1 VVAAAAG
8 FDSDDAGFVGGSW
21 VWGCGGAVFLSV
33 LDACFS
39 TTFAA
44 CAFFNVPFACTS
56 SNILLVDGATGVG
69 CSGAT
74 ADWGAS
80 FFAAGVA
87 GGVIVFALFATVFFS
102 FLTSTGFAFPAGF
115 AATFF
120 TAALLAS
127 AAGIAPASSA
137 TTFFGRPR
145 FLTAGASLGGGDAIV
160 AVQLTCRQH
169 AQRV

>member
-1 VVAAAAG
+1 VDADTAG
-8 FDSDDAGFVGGSW
+8 FDVGSW
-21 VWGCGGAVFLSV
+21 VWGCGAAVFFSV

-56 SNILLVDGATGVG
+56 SNILLVEGVTGVG
-69 CSGAT
+69 CSAAIG
-74 ADWGAS
+74 DWGAS

-87 GGVIVFALFATVFFS
+87 AGATVFALFATVFFS
-102 FLTSTGFAFPAGF
+102 FLTSTGFAFSAGF

-120 TAALLAS
+120 TATLLAS
-127 AAGIAPASSA
+127 TAGIGPASSA

-145 FLTAGASLGGGDAIV
+145 FLTAGGSVGGGDAIV
-160 AVQLTCRQH
+160 AVQLACRQH